1 MGDNNTPVRT
11 GFCDKLGNNLSE
23 LGKWS
28 VWQNIILGQFLSLIL
43 CGINTL
49 GHYLN
54 TGSSEVLPT
63 GQSFPHY
70 LFLCAIYTS
79 WLAFRRG
86 DKGLI
91 SIIRARGWRYLLLCI
106 IDVEANTLMSTAH
119 QFTTLTSI
127 QLLGCVA
134 IPVALALSCLVLGV
148 RYRMVHILAVSVCL
162 IGVGCLV
169 WANIEDTKIDGKNQL
184 VGDML
189 CLGGAVL
196 FAIVT
201 VLQELSVKNT
211 DIVEYL
217 GLLGLFGSIISGLQM
232 LLLEQQTLVSSVTW
246 KNSSA
251 LLSSFSACQFMFCTF
266 SSVFLLNMGTTA
278 LHLSL
283 LSGNFYTL
291 IIGILLFNYKFHA
304 LYFLSYTLSMT
315 GVYIYAIKRTSTRA
329 VGNVLALNAERNHH
343 HHHHYHHNTMPYQ
356 LNNRQ
361 QGDCQMQDL
370 IVDSEDRMNEILLSG
385 GGFGTLNSTD
395 TFPLSHSTNTTFT
408 SFYGSHDIL
417 GAHQTT
423 TA

>member
-1 MGDNNTPVRT
+1 MGDDL
-11 GFCDKLGNNLSE
+11 GFCDKIGHNLSE
-23 LGKWS
+23 LGKWQ
-28 VWQNIILGQFLSLIL
+28 VWQNIILGQFLSLVL

-49 GHYLN
+49 AHYIN
-54 TGSSEVLPT
+54 SNPSSVQPT

-70 LFLCAIYTS
+70 MFLCAIYTS

-91 SIIRARGWRYLLLCI
+91 SVIKARGWRYLLLCL
-106 IDVEANTLMSTAH
+106 IDVEANTLLSTAH

-162 IGVGCLV
+162 MGVGCLV
-169 WANIEDTKIDGKNQL
+169 WATIEDTKIDGKNQL

-189 CLGGAVL
+189 CLGGSVL

-201 VLQELSVKNT
+201 VLQELSVKTT

-232 LLLEQQTLVSSVTW
+232 FVLEKQTLISSTW
-246 KNSSA
+246 RNSSA
-251 LLSSFSACQFMFCTF
+251 LISSFSACQFMFCTF

-291 IIGILLFNYKFHA
+291 IVGILLFNYKFHA

-315 GVYIYAIKRTSTRA
+315 GVYVYAIKQTPVASHQLPSNQNVELNNSTRSECQ
-329 VGNVLALNAERNHH
+329 LREHMITDSPERG
-343 HHHHYHHNTMPYQ
+343 T
-356 LNNRQ
+356 
-361 QGDCQMQDL
+361 
-370 IVDSEDRMNEILLSG
+370 EILSA
-385 GGFGTLNSTD
+385 FGTLNSND

-408 SFYGSHDIL
+408 SFYGSHDVL
-417 GAHQTT
+417 NTHTT
-423 TA
+423 TT

>member
-1 MGDNNTPVRT
+1 MGDAVD
-11 GFCDKLGNNLSE
+11 FCDKIGINLSE
-23 LGKWS
+23 LGKWH
-28 VWQNIILGQFLSLIL
+28 VWQNIILGQFLSLVL
-43 CGINTL
+43 CALNTLSHYINT
-49 GHYLN
+49 
-54 TGSSEVLPT
+54 TTTSVLPT

-70 LFLCAIYTS
+70 MFLCAIYTS

-91 SIIRARGWRYLLLCI
+91 SIIKARGWRYLLLCL
-106 IDVEANTLMSTAH
+106 IDVQANTLLSTAH

-148 RYRMVHILAVSVCL
+148 RYRMVHIIAVSVCL
-162 IGVGCLV
+162 MGVGCLV

-217 GLLGLFGSIISGLQM
+217 GLLGLFGSIVSGVQM
-232 LLLEQQTLVSSVTW
+232 LLLEKQTLITSTW
-246 KNSSA
+246 RNSSA

-291 IIGILLFNYKFHA
+291 IVGILLFNYKFHA

-315 GVYIYAIKRTSTRA
+315 GVYIYAIKQTPVAPQNLPSHHISEMNNSRGSECQLPEHMITDSPERT
-329 VGNVLALNAERNHH
+329 NH
-343 HHHHYHHNTMPYQ
+343 
-356 LNNRQ
+356 
-361 QGDCQMQDL
+361 
-370 IVDSEDRMNEILLSG
+370 EILSA
-385 GGFGTLNSTD
+385 FGTLNSND

-408 SFYGSHDIL
+408 SFYGSHDVL
-417 GAHQTT
+417 NSQTT
-423 TA
+423 SA

>member
-1 MGDNNTPVRT
+1 MGDAVD
-11 GFCDKLGNNLSE
+11 FCDKIGSNLSE
-23 LGKWS
+23 LGKWQ
-28 VWQNIILGQFLSLIL
+28 VWQNIILGQFLSLVL
-43 CGINTL
+43 CALNTL
-49 GHYLN
+49 SHHISFSA
-54 TGSSEVLPT
+54 TSVLPT

-70 LFLCAIYTS
+70 MFLCAIYTS

-91 SIIRARGWRYLLLCI
+91 SIIKARGWRYLLLCL
-106 IDVEANTLMSTAH
+106 IDVEANTLLSTAH

-148 RYRMVHILAVSVCL
+148 RYRMVHIVAVSVCL
-162 IGVGCLV
+162 MGVGCLV
-169 WANIEDTKIDGKNQL
+169 WANIEDSKIDGKNQL

-201 VLQELSVKNT
+201 VFQELSVKNT

-217 GLLGLFGSIISGLQM
+217 GLLGLFGSIVSGVQM
-232 LLLEQQTLVSSVTW
+232 LLLEKQTLITSTW
-246 KNSSA
+246 RDSSA

-266 SSVFLLNMGTTA
+266 SSVFLVNMGTTA

-291 IIGILLFNYKFHA
+291 IVGIYFFNYKFHA

-315 GVYIYAIKRTSTRA
+315 GVYIYAIKKTPVAMHGRPSSHANEMNNSRGSECQLPEHMITDSPECT
-329 VGNVLALNAERNHH
+329 NH
-343 HHHHYHHNTMPYQ
+343 
-356 LNNRQ
+356 
-361 QGDCQMQDL
+361 
-370 IVDSEDRMNEILLSG
+370 EILSA
-385 GGFGTLNSTD
+385 FGTLNSND

-408 SFYGSHDIL
+408 SFYGSHDVL
-417 GAHQTT
+417 NSQTT

>member
-1 MGDNNTPVRT
+1 MGDNNTPT
-11 GFCDKLGNNLSE
+11 IGLCDKIGNNLSE
-23 LGKWS
+23 LGKWR
-28 VWQNIILGQFLSLIL
+28 VWQNIILGQFLSVIL
-43 CGINTL
+43 CAINTL
-49 GHYLN
+49 AHYLN
-54 TGSSEVLPT
+54 SRSSEVLPT

-70 LFLCAIYTS
+70 MFLCAIYTS

-86 DKGLI
+86 DRGLI
-91 SIIRARGWRYLLLCI
+91 SIIKARGWRYLLLCI

-217 GLLGLFGSIISGLQM
+217 GLLGLFGSIVSGLQM
-232 LLLEQQTLVSSVTW
+232 LLLERQTLISTTW

-291 IIGILLFNYKFHA
+291 IVGILLFNYKFHA

-315 GVYIYAIKRTSTRA
+315 GVYIYAIKKTSTRPM
-329 VGNVLALNAERNHH
+329 RNGL
-343 HHHHYHHNTMPYQ
+343 TFTTDRSQTSAPQ
-356 LNNRQ
+356 LNIRHTE
-361 QGDCQMQDL
+361 CQL
-370 IVDSEDRMNEILLSG
+370 REHIIVDSPEPMNEILST
-385 GGFGTLNSTD
+385 FGTMNSND

-417 GAHQTT
+417 NHQTT
-423 TA
+423 RA

>member
-1 MGDNNTPVRT
+1 MSENTPSV
-11 GFCDKLGNNLSE
+11 GFCDQIGNNLSE
-23 LGKWS
+23 LGKWK

-43 CGINTL
+43 CAINTL
-49 GHYLN
+49 AHFLN
-54 TGSSEVLPT
+54 SGSSEILPS

-70 LFLCAIYTS
+70 MFLCAIYTS

-91 SIIRARGWRYLLLCI
+91 SIIRSRGWRYLLLCI
-106 IDVEANTLMSTAH
+106 IDVEANTLTSTAH

-134 IPVALALSCLVLGV
+134 IPVALALSCLILGV

-211 DIVEYL
+211 DIIEYL

-232 LLLEQQTLVSSVTW
+232 LLLEKHTLVSTPW
-246 KNSSA
+246 KSSSA

-266 SSVFLLNMGTTA
+266 SSIFLLNMGTTA

-291 IIGILLFNYKFHA
+291 IIGMLLFNYKFHA

-315 GVYIYAIKRTSTRA
+315 GVYIYSIKKTSTRSMRDML
-329 VGNVLALNAERNHH
+329 VINSDRGQLMNRHHNNIRYAER
-343 HHHHYHHNTMPYQ
+343 Q
-356 LNNRQ
+356 LQEHITVN
-361 QGDCQMQDL
+361 
-370 IVDSEDRMNEILLSG
+370 SPERMNEMLSA
-385 GGFGTLNSTD
+385 FGTINSND

-408 SFYGSHDIL
+408 SFYGSHDAL
-417 GAHQTT
+417 SRQTSN
-423 TA
+423 A

>member
-1 MGDNNTPVRT
+1 MGDALD
-11 GFCDKLGNNLSE
+11 FCDKVGDNLSE
-23 LGKWS
+23 LGKWWR

-43 CGINTL
+43 CALNTL
-49 GHYLN
+49 SHYIN
-54 TGSSEVLPT
+54 SSTSSVLPT

-70 LFLCAIYTS
+70 MFLCAIYTS

-91 SIIRARGWRYLLLCI
+91 SIIKARGWRYLLLCL
-106 IDVEANTLMSTAH
+106 IDVQANTLLSTAH

-148 RYRMVHILAVSVCL
+148 RYRMVHIIAVSVCL
-162 IGVGCLV
+162 MGVGCLV

-211 DIVEYL
+211 DIIEYL
-217 GLLGLFGSIISGLQM
+217 GLLGLFGSIVSGIQ
-232 LLLEQQTLVSSVTW
+232 
-246 KNSSA
+246 
-251 LLSSFSACQFMFCTF
+251 
-266 SSVFLLNMGTTA
+266 
-278 LHLSL
+278 
-283 LSGNFYTL
+283 
-291 IIGILLFNYKFHA
+291 IYKFHA

-315 GVYIYAIKRTSTRA
+315 GVYIYAIKQTPVATQNLPSNRTSEMNNSRGSECQLPEHMITDSPER
-329 VGNVLALNAERNHH
+329 LN
-343 HHHHYHHNTMPYQ
+343 
-356 LNNRQ
+356 
-361 QGDCQMQDL
+361 
-370 IVDSEDRMNEILLSG
+370 NEILSA
-385 GGFGTLNSTD
+385 FGTLNSND

-408 SFYGSHDIL
+408 SFYGSHDIINS
-417 GAHQTT
+417 QTT
-423 TA
+423 SA